1 MDINAALVDQRVT
14 KLVEDHLD
22 GLAGQDK
29 KLRNDLPKL
38 RSRAFV
44 ALCVQSLLDLPLEE
58 AFELL
63 TDASHDLAI
72 DALHLGDR
80 CGDEFNVTLFQGK
93 YRKKL
98 DGQSGFPANDV
109 LKMVQTVGLLF
120 DPNATYDMQT
130 PLVAQIE
137 EIRGL
142 VRDGYFPTVRVVL
155 CNNGQRWRAD
165 GDAHIAAAGFD
176 NSDQVSFEHFNHTG
190 VIELLKAPTKV
201 SDMLRL
207 QGAAF
212 VEDFDFRRVL
222 VGKMRVTE
230 IAELL
235 TRHGEK
241 LLEKNIRRYL
251 GLRSNRVNKA
261 IAATLR
267 DPEQRGN
274 FYFFNNGITFVCN
287 NLRHSGL
294 QKTDFRVRVEDLQII
309 NGGQTCVTIQRT
321 LADLDPAEFENTFV
335 IVRLYELA
343 EDDRDIV
350 RSITYATNSQNPVDL
365 RDLRANDPVQ
375 VRLAMGL
382 ADLGYTYLRKRGM
395 PRNGKPI
402 VRPKEA
408 AEASMAVLAGKPHIA
423 RFQSGA
429 LFGRW
434 YSEAFPEDLVPA
446 QIAFAVEVVRAVKK
460 CMEAGLRREPLEGL
474 PDPPR
479 WLPYGQLAIAAVVGS
494 TLDVSALDHTSLRE
508 ATERLNATIA
518 DLYATALDVVD
529 IFVMNLLTGADLERA
544 SLQRLSA
551 AFRRQGVTD
560 TPAKLLRIAS
570 GRVGQD
576 EFEEVLEQQ
585 IADYEARVVQAE
597 AHARSAGISASY
609 SVPLTPDLTTALA
622 GTGIIVKDALRMC
635 QRMLLHR
642 RLSARAVSRLQRKG

>member
-1 MDINAALVDQRVT
+1 MDINAALVDQRIT
-14 KLVEDHLD
+14 KLVEDRLD
-22 GLAGQDK
+22 ALAGQDK
-29 KLRNDLPKL
+29 KLRNDSAKL

-44 ALCVQSLLDLPLEE
+44 ALCVQSLLDLPLED

-98 DGQSGFPANDV
+98 DGTAAFPANDV
-109 LKMVQTVGLLF
+109 LKMVQTVSLLF

-130 PLVAQIE
+130 PLAPQIE

-142 VRDGYFPTVRVVL
+142 VRDGFFPTVRVVL
-155 CNNGQRWRAD
+155 CNNGARWRAD
-165 GDAHIAAAGFD
+165 GDAHVEAAGFD
-176 NSDQVSFEHFNHTG
+176 DNEQVSFEHFNHAD
-190 VIELLKAPTKV
+190 VIELLKTPKKV
-201 SDMLRL
+201 SDTLRL
-207 QGAAF
+207 HGAAF

-230 IAELL
+230 VADLL
-235 TRHGEK
+235 ERHGEK

-261 IAATLR
+261 IAETLTNP
-267 DPEQRGN
+267 DQRGN

-287 NLRHSGL
+287 NLRHNAL
-294 QKTDFRVRVEDLQII
+294 QKADFQVRVEDLQII

-321 LADLDPAEFENTFV
+321 LANLDPVEFENTFV

-375 VRLAMGL
+375 ERLAMGL
-382 ADLGYTYLRKRGM
+382 ADLGYTYLRKRGQ

-402 VRPKEA
+402 IRPKEA

-446 QIAFAVEVVRAVKK
+446 QIAFAVEVVRAVKQ
-460 CMEAGLRREPLEGL
+460 CMEAGLRRDPIEGL

-479 WLPYGQLAIAAVVGS
+479 WLPYGQLAIAALVGQS
-494 TLDVSALDHTSLRE
+494 LGKDVDHLGLPGRLQALQASVQDEYLAALD
-508 ATERLNATIA
+508 IV
-518 DLYATALDVVD
+518 DL
-529 IFVMNLLTGADLERA
+529 FVSGHAHLGRS
-544 SLQRLSA
+544 SLQKLSA
-551 AFRRQGVTD
+551 AFRRSGLTQSVETQRSQPLNQQAHSAVLAHLD
-560 TPAKLLRIAS
+560 DQVAQLQ
-570 GRVGQD
+570 GRVKKARGAAERLGVSG
-576 EFEEVLEQQ
+576 EFRIPLPRELEVFVSGSGWGVDGTVEFFERLKM
-585 IADYEARVVQAE
+585 
-597 AHARSAGISASY
+597 
-609 SVPLTPDLTTALA
+609 LTELKHRIL
-622 GTGIIVKDALRMC
+622 VR
-635 QRMLLHR
+635 LHN
-642 RLSARAVSRLQRKG
+642 SPS